1 MRAQPAGVDF
11 RNQIGYSVIVIGP
24 LPASVSEVGSRPHRP
39 VEDSRV
45 HPVRRELRE
54 LRSAF
59 RPESATVAPVFSAY

>member
-45 HPVRRELRE
+45 HPVRRELR
-54 LRSAF
+54 SAF
-59 RPESATVAPVFSAY
+59 RPGSATVATVFSAY